1 MDCIIE
7 ALKLCLEC
15 SNFIFNNKHFLQS
28 DCTAQGPDMWCSY
41 SHIAIQYFD
50 VQALENTQAA
60 ICWKIFK
67 DDIFIVWPH
76 NIDEPDVFF
85 NCMNK
90 VNPTKKIQIA
100 VEVAT
105 GTLEFLGLKI
115 KFDKEIKQIYVD
127 VFTKETYSSTYVLHS
142 TCFPKN
148 NVENIPKDVALR
160 LRKICDSDKKFE
172 KRSAEY
178 ENYLIARDYKP
189 GKVKKQFLD
198 IKKLTKAKARKPKL
212 FKTTFQDYTRQVA
225 ISNLSAFF
233 WLLIIVP

>member
-1 MDCIIE
+1 M
-7 ALKLCLEC
+7 
-15 SNFIFNNKHFLQS
+15 
-28 DCTAQGPDMWCSY
+28 
-41 SHIAIQYFD
+41 
-50 VQALENTQAA
+50 
-60 ICWKIFK
+60 
-67 DDIFIVWPH
+67 WPH

-90 VNPTKKIQIA
+90 VNPTKKIQIT

-178 ENYLIARDYKP
+178 ENYLIARDCKP

-198 IKKLTKAKARKPKL
+198 IKKLTKVEARKPKL

-233 WLLIIVP
+233 

>member
-1 MDCIIE
+1 M
-7 ALKLCLEC
+7 
-15 SNFIFNNKHFLQS
+15 
-28 DCTAQGPDMWCSY
+28 
-41 SHIAIQYFD
+41 
-50 VQALENTQAA
+50 
-60 ICWKIFK
+60 
-67 DDIFIVWPH
+67 WPH

-90 VNPTKKIQIA
+90 VNPTKKIQFT

-115 KFDKEIKQIYVD
+115 KFDKDIKQIYVD
-127 VFTKETYSSTYVLHS
+127 VFTKETYSFTYVLHS

-233 WLLIIVP
+233 